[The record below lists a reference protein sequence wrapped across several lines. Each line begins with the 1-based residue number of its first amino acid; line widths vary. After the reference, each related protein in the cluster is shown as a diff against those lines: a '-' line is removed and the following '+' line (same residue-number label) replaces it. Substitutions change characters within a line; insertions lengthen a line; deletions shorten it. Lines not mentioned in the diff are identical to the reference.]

1 MENYTYLYLFNPPNN
16 SPLSTA
22 VVDSAMQPPESYQ
35 PSASEFVSSGSAAE
49 RVWHT
54 CMVDSYHNQYL
65 SNDSS
70 IFTML

>member
-49 RVWHT
+49 SV
-54 CMVDSYHNQYL
+54 VYL
-65 SNDSS
+65 HGG
-70 IFTML
+70 